1 MPRLYLPNWIML
13 FLLLGA
19 AASLTAQ
26 DVRVTNAVTARQPIP
41 NNNCTMP
48 PSEDRF
54 LTTDSAV
61 WIVNT
66 WTRWAGRQHD
76 LLGVVRPDRR
86 DLSHQQLHSADLWR
100 QLVRQLLHQHL
111 RLRAGG
117 QPGQLASTNA
127 LEGHRDFQPVVH
139 DLCSP
144 ILTAYADYRHDPS
157 QSHLRRGIF
166 I

>member
-1 MPRLYLPNWIML
+1 MRRLYLPNWIML

-26 DVRVTNAVTARQPIP
+26 DVRITNAVTARQPIP

-61 WIVNT
+61 WVVNT
-66 WTRWAGRQHD
+66 WTGGQAGNTIYWEWFDPTGAIYRTNSFTQPTS
-76 LLGVVRPDRR
+76 GGNWCG
-86 DLSHQQLHSADLWR
+86 SYYISIYGYAS
-100 QLVRQLLHQHL
+100 
-111 RLRAGG
+111 G
-117 QPGQLASTNA
+117 QPGQLAGTNA

-139 DLCSP
+139 DLCS
-144 ILTAYADYRHDPS
+144 RHP
-157 QSHLRRGIF
+157 HRLR
-166 I
+166 